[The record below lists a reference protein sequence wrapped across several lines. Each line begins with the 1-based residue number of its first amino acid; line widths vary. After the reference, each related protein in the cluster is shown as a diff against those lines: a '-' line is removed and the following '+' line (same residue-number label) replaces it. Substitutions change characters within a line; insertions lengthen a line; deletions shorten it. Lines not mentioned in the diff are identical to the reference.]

1 MAFVTHAL
9 HFLSQDGVRQIVRFA
24 GDIVVFTNNVSELN
38 KMLKEINAR
47 SKEMGLKMNTEGMRA
62 MQSSGMLKAN
72 LQ

>member
-1 MAFVTHAL
+1 MAFVAHAL
-9 HFLSQDGVRQIVRFA
+9 HNLSQDGVPQTVRFA

-38 KMLKEINAR
+38 KMLQELNTR
-47 SKEMGLKMNTEGMRA
+47 SKEMGPKMNTEGMRA